1 MFDLTKALTSKPNSI
16 IENPNGI
23 AACTLYYQTTEC
35 IELVQEVFRFE
46 GWNDPTCVKQTTELN
61 KSANA
66 QTSQIVLLELN
77 ESADVVEDAKAFAS
91 KLPTQKGV
99 VVIGREDAIS
109 TLRALKE
116 MGFYYVFWP
125 VNKQEFADFLTHV
138 NKNLKTFSGVS
149 QKRKAKRVAVV
160 GAKGGTGT
168 TFLATEIS
176 SVLAQQGTDTILVDH
191 QYSHSNIDVMLAL
204 KDFQTQKID
213 EFTTPLHEM
222 DEDAALT
229 FLHSARKNLRLLS
242 ITGDM
247 EQGDVLNYSQTLC
260 DLLSRNT
267 NFIIEDF
274 SGSVDFRVEP
284 QMLVSHFDV
293 VVIVLDAS
301 ISAVRNAKKF
311 CEKID
316 NLQLTLSH
324 RTRVITVVNAHRQES
339 SFVLKKDE
347 FKKYLGREPE
357 LHIGYCKQL
366 AHLIIDGKRAYK
378 QDRQMGRALERLV
391 KLINGQPIADEGL
404 GKWFKR
410 SRKA

>member
-23 AACTLYYQTTEC
+23 APCTLYYQTTEC
-35 IELVQEVFRFE
+35 VELVQEVFRFE
-46 GWNDPTCVKQTTELN
+46 GWNDPSCIKQTHEIG
-61 KSANA
+61 KAASV
-66 QTSQIVLLELN
+66 QSSQIVLLELN
-77 ESADVVEDAKAFAS
+77 ESADVVEDAKEFAS

-176 SVLAQQGTDTILVDH
+176 CLLAQQGTDTILVDH

-204 KDFQTQKID
+204 KNFQPRKID

-229 FLHSARKNLRLLS
+229 FLHSSRKHLRLLS
-242 ITGDM
+242 ITGEM
-247 EQGDVLNYSQTLC
+247 EQTDVLNYGQTLC

-267 NFIIEDF
+267 NFIVEDF
-274 SGSVDFRVEP
+274 SGSVDFRIEP
-284 QMLVSHFDV
+284 QMLVSNFDV
-293 VVIVLDAS
+293 IIIVLDAS
-301 ISAVRNAKKF
+301 ISSVRNAKKLY
-311 CEKID
+311 EKID
-316 NLQLTLSH
+316 NLQMTLSQ
-324 RTRVITVVNAHRQES
+324 RTRVITVVNFHRPEA
-339 SFVLKKDE
+339 SFVLKKEE
-347 FKKYLGREPE
+347 FQKYLGHEPN
-357 LHIGYCKQL
+357 LYIGYCKQL
-366 AHLIIDGKRAYK
+366 AHLIIDGKRGYK
-378 QDRQMGRALERLV
+378 QDRHLGRALETLL
-391 KLINGQPIADEGL
+391 KLINGQSREDGGL
-404 GKWFKR
+404 GKWLKR
-410 SRKA
+410 ARKA